1 MLWSAHVDW
10 ITTTWRQGGL
20 DMDGAEARSLYDWA
34 CMRSGQTKEQLP
46 LLRWAWQGYVGW
58 SAGQID
64 WGERL
69 DGSIIRVSGDLAGHY
84 WSDNLPIGHNVSRL
98 DVAVDVWWG
107 EDPDTYIA
115 LHNVETLDARV
126 LAAHRRWR
134 VACVNGYGD
143 GDTLYIGSRTSNEFV
158 RIYNKYKES
167 KCDER
172 YKGCTRYEVEYHNES
187 AAALVH
193 RGGVR
198 RSSSSF
204 LLGEVSSLL
213 HRRGVG
219 VLSSLLASEPTSAP
233 TRRIVTPDE
242 RKLDWL
248 RTGVSPTVRHLL
260 TRYSREDILNA
271 LGLDAVSR
279 ETAKLRS

>member
-1 MLWSAHVDW
+1 
-10 ITTTWRQGGL
+10 
-20 DMDGAEARSLYDWA
+20 
-34 CMRSGQTKEQLP
+34 
-46 LLRWAWQGYVGW
+46 
-58 SAGQID
+58 
-64 WGERL
+64 
-69 DGSIIRVSGDLAGHY
+69 VSGDLAGHY
-84 WSDNLPIGHNVSRL
+84 WRDNLPIGHNVSRL

-143 GDTLYIGSRTSNEFV
+143 GDTLYIGSRTSNEFI

-172 YKGCTRYEVEYHNES
+172 YNGCTRYEIEYHNES
-187 AAALVH
+187 ATALVH
-193 RGGVR
+193 RAGAR
-198 RSSSSF
+198 RSDRAL

-219 VLSSLLASEPTSAP
+219 VLSSLLASEPISEPIRRVATS
-233 TRRIVTPDE
+233 DE

-248 RTGVSPTVRHLL
+248 RTGVSPTVKHLL

-271 LGLDAVSR
+271 LGLDVVSR
-279 ETAKLRS
+279 ETARLRS